1 MLSKAQQKLI
11 TSLGQKKYRQKHGIF
26 VAEGVKVIKE
36 FLKSTYK
43 LEALYT
49 TTDIFINPISKE
61 VETPVFITPKEL
73 GKVSFLS
80 TPQVALGLFKI
91 PNYTKIKHKGIALIL
106 DGIRDPGNMG
116 TIIRECDWFGVKHII
131 CSEDTVDCYNP
142 KVVQAAMGSLARVK
156 VYYTDL
162 TRFLEEQKKDVL
174 GAFLDGDNIY
184 KENNFPKNCFLVLG
198 NEANGISEEVEE
210 LVTQRVSIPR
220 FGELRETESLN
231 VAMAGAILLSELR
244 RREL

>member
-142 KVVQAAMGSLARVK
+142 KVVQAAMGSL
-156 VYYTDL
+156 
-162 TRFLEEQKKDVL
+162 QKKDFL